1 MSKFSSSSKPIDVNE
16 FKKLSELVE
25 RIMKKHKANLMKIIE
40 DFKNFLSIFEVDEIM
55 ELIPN
60 IAEEIEGYISDLLY
74 NEFIKIEFIT
84 VEDELEDELENKLS
98 DDLSDEIEE
107 FIISKKNRIYH

>member
-1 MSKFSSSSKPIDVNE
+1 MSKFSSSSKPVDVNE

-25 RIMKKHKANLMKIIE
+25 RIIEKHKDNLIKMIE
-40 DFKNFLSIFEVDEIM
+40 DFKNFLSIFEIDEIM

-60 IAEEIEGYISDLLY
+60 IAEEIKEHISDQLY

-84 VEDELEDELENKLS
+84 VEDELEDKLEK
-98 DDLSDEIEE
+98 D
-107 FIISKKNRIYH
+107 KIYH

>member
-1 MSKFSSSSKPIDVNE
+1 VSKFSSSSKPVDVNE

-25 RIMKKHKANLMKIIE
+25 RIIEKHKDNLIKMIE
-40 DFKNFLSIFEVDEIM
+40 DFKNFLSIFEIDEIM

-60 IAEEIEGYISDLLY
+60 IAEEIKEHISDQLY

-84 VEDELEDELENKLS
+84 VEDELEDKLEK
-98 DDLSDEIEE
+98 D
-107 FIISKKNRIYH
+107 KIYH